1 MLRTRPFKKTVLKLI
16 LPSVLMVL
24 LTLFAI
30 FFIFIPMAEKAALKK
45 KEETLKNLIQVASSS
60 LVYYHELETKNAC
73 SLALAQESAKNHI
86 RSLRY
91 GKEQKQYFWII
102 DQHGT
107 NIVHP
112 YRPDFE
118 GVSNINL
125 TDADGK
131 MFIRDIIHTVR
142 NDGEGFVFY
151 KWQVNDNP
159 DLVEK
164 KIVYVK
170 IFAPWGW
177 IIGTGVYMDDIKLD
191 IASATWTI
199 LLTIV
204 MITVL
209 VAIVYTFVVKDL
221 LSIEKKRESSV
232 EQLML
237 KSSKKQTLLEAIPDM
252 IMRID
257 RNGVVLD
264 YKEPLGVSPFI
275 DPAEILDNR
284 IADTWP
290 DDIAEQVLAAIEK
303 VFETSSLQMIVLH
316 YEKSPSEIIIIESHF
331 VLSDENEVLATFRD
345 ITKRSL

>member
-1 MLRTRPFKKTVLKLI
+1 MLHSRPFRRTVLRLI

-24 LTLFAI
+24 LTLAAI

-45 KEETLKNLIQVASSS
+45 KQETLKNLIQVASSS
-60 LVYYHELETKNAC
+60 LHYYHELEQKNAC
-73 SLALAQESAKNHI
+73 SRSIAQKSAKDHI

-91 GKEQKQYFWII
+91 GKDQKQYFWII
-102 DQHGT
+102 DQQGM

-118 GVSNINL
+118 GMSNINL

-131 MFIRDIIHTVR
+131 MFIRDIIHTVH
-142 NDGEGFVFY
+142 DKDEGFVFY

-159 DLVEK
+159 DRVSDK
-164 KIVYVK
+164 MVYVK
-170 IFAPWGW
+170 LFAPWGW
-177 IIGTGVYMDDIKLD
+177 IIGTGVYLDDIKLD

-199 LLTIV
+199 LLTVV
-204 MITVL
+204 MITIL
-209 VAIVYTFVVKDL
+209 VAIVYIFAVKDV
-221 LSIEKKRESSV
+221 LSLEKKRESSV
-232 EQLML
+232 EQLMI
-237 KSSKKQTLLEAIPDM
+237 KDSKKQTLLEAIPDM

-275 DPAEILDNR
+275 DPAEILDNK

-290 DDIAEQVLAAIEK
+290 TDIAKPVLAAIEK
-303 VFETSSLQMIVLH
+303 VFETSSLQMTVLH
-316 YEKSPSEIIIIESHF
+316 YKKSPSEKIVIESHF